1 MRFLDIFLECIPE
14 VVIEGWCEN
23 QVGHGSRVLSGYLGI
38 LNAGLK
44 YGEADGDFGLH
55 FCFKHLVTS

>member
-14 VVIEGWCEN
+14 AVIAGWCEN
-23 QVGHGSRVLSGYLGI
+23 QIGHGSRVLNGYLGI

-44 YGEADGDFGLH
+44 YGETDGDSR
-55 FCFKHLVTS
+55 LVFSSNTY